1 MLIHTDTGDKYN
13 WRVESDICNGKF
25 IIKIDPTILVS
36 PDRDLSG
43 QIIDRLISILQLRMQ
58 SAYYEMQATLNR
70 GFAGAIPIPDQQQ
83 DAA

>member
-1 MLIHTDTGDKYN
+1 MLRHTDIGDKYD

-25 IIKIDPTILVS
+25 TIKIDPKILVS
-36 PDRDLSG
+36 PDRNLSG
-43 QIIDRLISILQLRMQ
+43 QIIRRLINILELRMQ

-70 GFAGAIPIPDQQQ
+70 GFNGAIPIPNQQ

>member
-1 MLIHTDTGDKYN
+1 MLMHTDIGDKYD

-25 IIKIDPTILVS
+25 TIRIDPSILVS
-36 PDRDLSG
+36 PDRHLSG

-58 SAYYEMQATLNR
+58 SAYYEMQATLGR
-70 GFAGAIPIPDQQQ
+70 GFAGAIPIPDQR